1 MRMELSKKRFPS
13 TLSALLAA
21 ALLTS
26 LAGCEQRAPMVY
38 VLTAPQSVTLAP
50 SATPRSVRQ
59 GETVVLSVKRR
70 IEGTWT
76 QIPRDQLKPNQC
88 WVYRPPAQ
96 TEEEAADN
104 VEWEMVPENA
114 VWLNQEY
121 RMDHT
126 RIATTR
132 RKGTVTLKPRS
143 PVKCEPDRVIEGPTI
158 QIEVT

>member
-1 MRMELSKKRFPS
+1 MPKEVMRKTSLAR
-13 TLSALLAA
+13 LSALLAA
-21 ALLTS
+21 AVLAW

-38 VLTAPQSVTLAP
+38 VLASPQSVTLTP
-50 SATPRSVRQ
+50 SASPTSVRQ

-104 VEWEMVPENA
+104 VEWEMIPENG
-114 VWLNQEY
+114 VWLNHEY

-158 QIEVT
+158 QIQVN